1 MPREDVSARHQCY
14 TRTMMKRLVIIDGK
28 SVFYR
33 GYYAMP
39 NLSMAD
45 GTPTGG
51 VYGFAA
57 LSLELIKRL
66 QPDYVCV
73 AWDKPKTN
81 IRRRLAIYDQYK
93 AGRKP
98 APPDFYA
105 QIPLLHELLQAF
117 GWPLYEFDDYEADDI
132 MATLDAQAEQEGD
145 IETYLI
151 TSDLDALQILD
162 QNTYLYALKKGLTNI
177 DKFDIAA
184 FEQRYGIRIG
194 QFLDFKS
201 LKGDA
206 SDNIP
211 GVPGVGEKTAVKLLQ
226 QFDTLDN
233 LYDNLWQ
240 VKDTLR
246 RKLEQGK
253 DSAYMSR
260 ELARLYTDAPVTLDR
275 AAMAMDNCD
284 PAAVR
289 AMLQRLEFRSLLRQ
303 LPPQMQ
309 AAENAK
315 IPNAPVVQHATELPA
330 HQAKALFLM
339 AKELLV
345 WPVEGGVWVSH
356 ERGKAAHL
364 SWRDA
369 IDVIPHVPIVGHRT
383 KELLHQ
389 LLARGVQQLPVVK
402 HDTAQGSFLLNPLR
416 TSRALAD
423 LAGLESLDDPRL
435 AISALWAVYDEQAQ
449 ALDALP
455 ELARVARTMD
465 FPLIPVLAR
474 MEWRGIRLDS
484 RTLATMQRTLSSE
497 IAELQQQIYGMVG
510 YELNIGS
517 PAQLAEALFVKLQ
530 LPTAGIKK
538 GKTGYS
544 TSQKELDKLRPHHPI
559 IGLVERYR
567 ELTKLQNTYAQA
579 LPQLTDDAGTTFNQD
594 VVATGRLSSTDPNL
608 QNIPIRS
615 ELGRHV
621 RDAFVPAPGNVFVNA
636 DYSQFELR
644 LAAVLSGEEAMIRDF
659 NTDIDIHANTA
670 AQVYGVPLDVVTKE
684 QRRRAKV
691 VNFGVLY
698 GMSQHGL
705 AAAAQMSYAEAQ
717 HFIDEY
723 YRLRPKLKAYM
734 AQTIQQA
741 HDAGF
746 VQTLFGRRRWTP
758 DVASRNFA
766 VRSAAERAAANMP
779 IQGTEADLMKL
790 AMLAVE
796 EKLAQAGEQLAD
808 GDGQPLGWQ
817 VVQIH
822 DSIMV
827 ECPRAHAEQ
836 VSHILRETMEHIY
849 PQLGVKLKVD
859 VSIGDN
865 WGQV

>member
-1 MPREDVSARHQCY
+1 M
-14 TRTMMKRLVIIDGK
+14 
-28 SVFYR
+28 
-33 GYYAMP
+33 
-39 NLSMAD
+39 
-45 GTPTGG
+45 
-51 VYGFAA
+51 
-57 LSLELIKRL
+57 
-66 QPDYVCV
+66 
-73 AWDKPKTN
+73 
-81 IRRRLAIYDQYK
+81 
-93 AGRKP
+93 
-98 APPDFYA
+98 
-105 QIPLLHELLQAF
+105 
-117 GWPLYEFDDYEADDI
+117 
-132 MATLDAQAEQEGD
+132 
-145 IETYLI
+145 
-151 TSDLDALQILD
+151 
-162 QNTYLYALKKGLTNI
+162 
-177 DKFDIAA
+177 
-184 FEQRYGIRIG
+184 
-194 QFLDFKS
+194 
-201 LKGDA
+201 
-206 SDNIP
+206 
-211 GVPGVGEKTAVKLLQ
+211 
-226 QFDTLDN
+226 
-233 LYDNLWQ
+233 
-240 VKDTLR
+240 
-246 RKLEQGK
+246 
-253 DSAYMSR
+253 
-260 ELARLYTDAPVTLDR
+260 
-275 AAMAMDNCD
+275 
-284 PAAVR
+284 
-289 AMLQRLEFRSLLRQ
+289 
-303 LPPQMQ
+303 
-309 AAENAK
+309 
-315 IPNAPVVQHATELPA
+315 
-330 HQAKALFLM
+330 
-339 AKELLV
+339 
-345 WPVEGGVWVSH
+345 
-356 ERGKAAHL
+356 
-364 SWRDA
+364 
-369 IDVIPHVPIVGHRT
+369 
-383 KELLHQ
+383 
-389 LLARGVQQLPVVK
+389 
-402 HDTAQGSFLLNPLR
+402 LNPLR

-484 RTLATMQRTLSSE
+484 RTLAAMQRTLSSE

-567 ELTKLQNTYAQA
+567 ELTKLQNTYVEA
-579 LPQLTDDAGTTFNQD
+579 LPQLTDDAGYIHTTFNQD

-796 EKLAQAGEQLAD
+796 DKLAQAGEQLAD
-808 GDGQPLGWQ
+808 GDGQPIGWQ

-836 VSHILRETMEHIY
+836 VSHILRETMENIY